1 MLIFNVLVH
10 FRSLQ
15 RCFDGRFVAS
25 VHLNDHGR
33 ENCHRDACSKTYERK
48 CMESSVGATHKFT
61 SGSDVSKIV
70 GKRRY
75 LRNALGDSQP
85 EGLRK
90 SSKL

>member
-1 MLIFNVLVH
+1 MFISMTMAEKIVIVMPV
-10 FRSLQ
+10 Q
-15 RCFDGRFVAS
+15 RPTEC
-25 VHLNDHGR
+25 
-33 ENCHRDACSKTYERK
+33 CRK

-90 SSKL
+90 ASKLCAQL